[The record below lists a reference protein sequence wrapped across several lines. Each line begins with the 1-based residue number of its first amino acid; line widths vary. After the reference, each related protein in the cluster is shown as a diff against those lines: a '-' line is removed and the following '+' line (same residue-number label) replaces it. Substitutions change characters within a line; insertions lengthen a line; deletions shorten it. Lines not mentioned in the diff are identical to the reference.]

1 MRIRDVFSKWDWGL
15 LFFVLLYAILPTI
28 YRSYSIYLVGNTMP
42 GTDALAIV
50 SQWQFVQVFFEII
63 QEAIV
68 LPLFFFVGRNRSGE
82 RRNIAISIKTAL
94 LAIFVLVGVV
104 VLIIELFLP
113 QFVEVIGT
121 DASIAAE
128 TNSYLRILLIG
139 TLFNVVTIG
148 SVIIVESL
156 NKKKVLLIMAFVNI
170 ALSIFFD
177 SLFFGGYSFSLD
189 MGVVG
194 VAYSYLIVN
203 AIMFLVAFV
212 LLLRSIKTGFLE
224 FLKLPVFRNLKLLG
238 SIGLGSGIDSAVRN
252 TAYIF
257 MIIRI
262 LNLLGP
268 EKIGGYYLA
277 MHLFWGFALVPV
289 LAIAETTKALM
300 PANSHDKSSVKNI
313 VTASLILTGIV
324 VIVWGIL
331 ASFWSTFAGFFN
343 DDAEIISYSFKAFQY
358 LIIPYILFA
367 FNTVLDSLFYGLGRT
382 RYMAYQSIIT
392 NGTVY
397 VIAFVLYIVNVWQPN
412 FESIMILF
420 GVGLLVDS
428 IFTVYYARRVIKH
441 MKVHQV

>member
-1 MRIRDVFSKWDWGL
+1 MRIRDVFRHWDWGL
-15 LFFVLLYAILPTI
+15 LFFILLYTILPTV
-28 YRSYSIYLVGNTMP
+28 YRSYSIYLVGNSMP

-50 SQWQFVQVFFEII
+50 SQWQFVQVSFEII

-82 RRNIAISIKTAL
+82 RRDIAISIKTAL
-94 LAIFVLVGVV
+94 LSIFALVGVV
-104 VLIIELFLP
+104 VLIIELLLP
-113 QFVEVIGT
+113 QFVELIGT
-121 DASIAAE
+121 DASIATE
-128 TNSYLRILLIG
+128 TSSYLRILLIG
-139 TLFNVVTIG
+139 TLFNIITIG
-148 SVIIVESL
+148 SVIIIESL

-203 AIMFLVAFV
+203 VIMFLVAFV
-212 LLLRSIKTGFLE
+212 LLLRSINTGFFE
-224 FLKLPVFRNLKLLG
+224 FIRLPALRNLKLLG
-238 SIGLGSGIDSAVRN
+238 GIGLGSGLDSAVRN
-252 TAYIF
+252 VAYIF

-262 LNLLGP
+262 LNLLGT
-268 EKIGGYYLA
+268 EKIGGYYLS

-289 LAIAETTKALM
+289 LAIAETTKALI
-300 PANSHDKSSVKNI
+300 PGHANDKSSVKSI
-313 VTASLILTGIV
+313 VTASLILTGVV
-324 VIVWGIL
+324 VIIWGAL
-331 ASFWSTFAGFFN
+331 SPFWGTFAGFFN
-343 DDAEIISYSFKAFQY
+343 DDAEIVDYSFKAFQY
-358 LIIPYILFA
+358 LTIPYVLFA
-367 FNTVLDSLFYGLGRT
+367 FNTVLDSLFYGMGRT

-397 VIAFVLYIVNVWQPN
+397 VIAFILYIVNVWQPT

-428 IFTVYYARRVIKH
+428 ILTVYYARRVIKSI
-441 MKVHQV
+441 